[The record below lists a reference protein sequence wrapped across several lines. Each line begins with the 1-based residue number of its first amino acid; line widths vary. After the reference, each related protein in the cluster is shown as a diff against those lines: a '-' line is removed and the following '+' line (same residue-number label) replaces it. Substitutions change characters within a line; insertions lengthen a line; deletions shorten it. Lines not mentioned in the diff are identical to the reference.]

1 MPSSTWS
8 GLSRNGRFG
17 RGGSGAGAASRS
29 DGEEAGL
36 KAMCRP
42 RPYGMNV
49 KRAIP
54 LAASRPHGQKKNVTR
69 GRVRTR
75 TRT

>member
-1 MPSSTWS
+1 
-8 GLSRNGRFG
+8 
-17 RGGSGAGAASRS
+17 
-29 DGEEAGL
+29 
-36 KAMCRP
+36 
-42 RPYGMNV
+42 MNV

-54 LAASRPHGQKKNVTR
+54 LAASRPQGQKKKVTR